1 MTSQVRTVA
10 VGTERK
16 NVLRWYDP
24 VTDWMWEVR
33 PTEGRIQEEAQV
45 PGGGGGWVD
54 CYTGTWMEEAG
65 SGRHGGAGAAGSLDE
80 VTQPS
85 WCDAGSLNL
94 TEGLLPNL

>member
-1 MTSQVRTVA
+1 MA

-45 PGGGGGWVD
+45 PGSGGGWVD
-54 CYTGTWMEEAG
+54 CYTATWMEEAG

-80 VTQPS
+80 VTRPS